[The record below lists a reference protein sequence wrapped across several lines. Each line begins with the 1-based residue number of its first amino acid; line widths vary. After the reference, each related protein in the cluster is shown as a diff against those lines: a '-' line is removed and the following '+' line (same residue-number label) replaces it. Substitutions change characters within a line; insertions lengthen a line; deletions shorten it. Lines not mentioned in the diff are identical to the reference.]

1 MSKKITKNIDSVS
14 ELINLIRILRRKCPW
29 DRSQTL
35 NTMKNNVIEEAYEVV
50 DAIEKKNLNAIKEEI
65 GDLLF
70 LGFFLVQLLE
80 SVGIPLKKV
89 VADTINKYKKKH
101 PHVFESKRFKN
112 TDEIVKFWHGSKED
126 IFRGIPLSLPALIA
140 ARLIQERAARIG
152 FDWSDEK
159 GPIDK
164 LIEEIEELKKTD
176 SKIKKREEVGDLLFS
191 CVNLARHLKLDPE
204 EALRQAN
211 KKFVNRFRLMMKR
224 LKKKNKELSSLN
236 LNEMD
241 RVWEEVKARRKK

>member
-80 SVGIPLKKV
+80 SVGIPLKKSCGRY
-89 VADTINKYKKKH
+89 NK
-101 PHVFESKRFKN
+101 
-112 TDEIVKFWHGSKED
+112 
-126 IFRGIPLSLPALIA
+126 
-140 ARLIQERAARIG
+140 
-152 FDWSDEK
+152 
-159 GPIDK
+159 
-164 LIEEIEELKKTD
+164 
-176 SKIKKREEVGDLLFS
+176 
-191 CVNLARHLKLDPE
+191 
-204 EALRQAN
+204 
-211 KKFVNRFRLMMKR
+211 
-224 LKKKNKELSSLN
+224 
-236 LNEMD
+236 
-241 RVWEEVKARRKK
+241 

>member
-1 MSKKITKNIDSVS
+1 M
-14 ELINLIRILRRKCPW
+14 
-29 DRSQTL
+29 
-35 NTMKNNVIEEAYEVV
+35 
-50 DAIEKKNLNAIKEEI
+50 
-65 GDLLF
+65 
-70 LGFFLVQLLE
+70 
-80 SVGIPLKKV
+80 
-89 VADTINKYKKKH
+89 
-101 PHVFESKRFKN
+101 
-112 TDEIVKFWHGSKED
+112 
-126 IFRGIPLSLPALIA
+126 
-140 ARLIQERAARIG
+140 IQERAARIG